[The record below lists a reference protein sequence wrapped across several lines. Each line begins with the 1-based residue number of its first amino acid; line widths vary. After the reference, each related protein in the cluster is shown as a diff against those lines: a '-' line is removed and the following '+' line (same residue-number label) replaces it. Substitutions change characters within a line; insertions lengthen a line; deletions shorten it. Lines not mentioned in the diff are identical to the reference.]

1 MPAGL
6 GDPGTDYGKCGS
18 RGRRRSQAVQV
29 RTTVDGPAQP
39 AAKRGDAAVL
49 TELDIDV
56 SSCCDASLSARGS
69 QTKLDFGQF
78 SSAARDA
85 EHRITLNDL
94 VSALEHELHAAEVPE
109 CRPPPFDA

>member
-1 MPAGL
+1 MIENAACDDKIEACL
-6 GDPGTDYGKCGS
+6 CV
-18 RGRRRSQAVQV
+18 SQ
-29 RTTVDGPAQP
+29 
-39 AAKRGDAAVL
+39 
-49 TELDIDV
+49 
-56 SSCCDASLSARGS
+56 
-69 QTKLDFGQF
+69 LDFGQF